1 MTIADGPGG
10 TEDAIA
16 RAAFVD
22 HVRRLLRQ
30 PVPFAVMGLSH
41 PALTPSRLVDVV
53 DSGGQVNRLL
63 LGYGD
68 ALGSAGRFVLTISG
82 PPERPLDDLAD
93 LIAAEA
99 TRLGEEV
106 TQDPPTAPELTPA
119 GGLRLNIP
127 MEADGLI
134 VVEGL
139 PVPAHL
145 RRQGRLWAAHITT
158 SPGRVVTVLARGV
171 DPGTLQLSEIA
182 DLRPYVNAWE
192 EHQLKAMAAAAF
204 MTPDQVDSEVPAHG
218 LDAHIALV
226 RSWLNV
232 RLEEPAGRDTPDL
245 GIVGPGQ
252 GSPEQGQRWDAAVR
266 TQVHYAKQ
274 DAPEAEAAVA
284 AMVNQ
289 ALHLA
294 ERASWFSDRA
304 LVVRAIEE
312 MARYTVFDSD
322 VPSRRAQEWWGRV
335 WTLTTTPLPDDAAL
349 ARERHREF
357 SATESVWL
365 TAWERW
371 ASGDDGHGRR
381 R

>member
-1 MTIADGPGG
+1 MTMRDASGG
-10 TEDAIA
+10 AEDAIV
-16 RAAFVD
+16 RAAYVD
-22 HVRRLLRQ
+22 HVRQVLRQ
-30 PVPFAVMGLSH
+30 PVPFPVMGLSH
-41 PALTPSRLVDVV
+41 PALTPSRLVEIEETAGDVH
-53 DSGGQVNRLL
+53 RLS

-68 ALGSAGRFVLTISG
+68 ALGSAGRFVLTVSG
-82 PPERPLDDLAD
+82 RPDRTLDDLAD

-99 TRLGEEV
+99 VRLGEEV

-119 GGLRLNIP
+119 GGLQLNVP

-145 RRQGRLWAAHITT
+145 RRQGRLWAGHITV
-158 SPGRVVTVLARGV
+158 SPGRVVTVVARGV
-171 DPGTLQLSEIA
+171 DPGTLQLGEVA

-192 EHQLKAMAAAAF
+192 EHQLKAVAAAAF
-204 MTPDQVDSEVPAHG
+204 MRPENAVSEVPSQG

-226 RSWLNV
+226 RSWLAT
-232 RLEEPAGRDTPDL
+232 RQELPPGAPEP
-245 GIVGPGQ
+245 GIVGPAS
-252 GSPEQGQRWDAAVR
+252 GSTDQIRMWEAALR
-266 TQVHYAKQ
+266 TQAHYAKQ
-274 DAPEAEAAVA
+274 NESDASASVA

-289 ALHLA
+289 AMHLA
-294 ERASWFSDRA
+294 DRSSWFNDRSR
-304 LVVRAIEE
+304 VVRAVEE

-335 WTLTTTPLPDDAAL
+335 WTLTTTPLPSDPDQ

-371 ASGDDGHGRR
+371 AGGDDGHGRR